1 MKKNTKIGVALAGGG
16 LQGFSHI
23 GAIRALEELGID
35 ISYISG
41 TSTGSLMASLYAMGF
56 TTYEIE
62 SILKNDYKK
71 ILKFSKRKI
80 LKLISNY
87 LRFKETRVE
96 GIIDGKIIEDLIDS
110 QAKIK
115 NIDNISN
122 IKNKKLAIATVDTK
136 SMKECIFVSN
146 KLNRKDENIDYI
158 ENINV
163 GKAVRASMAFPA
175 IFTTTSYQNY
185 NFIDGGTTDN
195 LPVQVLK
202 DMGAEK
208 VIAIGFDLSKYEPAH
223 NLEGVII
230 RALDIFS
237 SKDVRNA
244 QKIADVSVEIYN
256 ANTSLLKMDEVEL
269 TIKNGYDTVMQKKEE
284 IKKILNF

>member
-71 ILKFSKRKI
+71 ILKLSKRKI

-208 VIAIGFDLSKYEPAH
+208 VIAIGFDLSKYKPAH